1 MRKQIGGMMTMITGI
16 ARGMAAEVHG
26 MEAIL
31 TAVMAVILMEGMGV
45 ILMEGMGVILMA
57 DMVVILMAA
66 TVAIRKPV
74 MPILLQQ
81 LKPRHQL
88 NRRLQHRHTPNI
100 QHTMDI
106 DG

>member
-1 MRKQIGGMMTMITGI
+1 MRKQIGGTMTMITGI

-26 MEAIL
+26 MGAIL
-31 TAVMAVILMEGMGV
+31 TAVMGAILTAVMVVILMEGMGA
-45 ILMEGMGVILMA
+45 ILMA

-66 TVAIRKPV
+66 TAAIRKPV

-81 LKPRHQL
+81 LIPRHQL